1 MLSCR
6 SIKKVLRKKFKEQR
20 PKVHCYGF
28 ALNFS
33 LRLCGNTCLYLN
45 SYSKQF
51 FMSVAE
57 MKLEAI
63 SKISNLKNEEVLQE
77 VLALLNSVN
86 EKETLSLSKN
96 YEVIKEQYGEVLQK
110 LAQ

>member
-1 MLSCR
+1 
-6 SIKKVLRKKFKEQR
+6 
-20 PKVHCYGF
+20 
-28 ALNFS
+28 
-33 LRLCGNTCLYLN
+33 
-45 SYSKQF
+45 
-51 FMSVAE
+51 MSVAE